1 MVMWRIAFT
10 IYSLLLIILA
20 VLVLGAAIGRPEPA
34 DYISIALGSPQNR
47 VIIGTLAIVLLV
59 AVVSILVSGIKGNPR
74 LTSVVISSSLSGQVS
89 ITVPAI
95 KVIIMKAIR
104 QVEGVKEIKSSVDK
118 GNDGIIVKIHMMINP
133 DQSVVD
139 MSQKIQAVVKEY
151 LEKYGGLQV
160 SEVRVLVDDFGTTSK
175 PASK

>member
-20 VLVLGAAIGRPEPA
+20 ILVLGVAAGRPEPA
-34 DYISIALGSPQNR
+34 EFISIALGSPQNR
-47 VIIGTLAIVLLV
+47 IIIGMLAIVLLV
-59 AVVSILVSGIKGNPR
+59 IVVLILVSGIKGKPG
-74 LTSVVISSSLSGQVS
+74 LTSVVISSSLTGQIS
-89 ITVPAI
+89 ITVAAI

-118 GNDGIIVKIHMMINP
+118 GNDGIIVKIHMLINP
-133 DQSVVD
+133 DQSVVE

-151 LEKYGGLQV
+151 LEQYGGLQV
-160 SEVRVLVDDFGTTSK
+160 SEVRVLVDDFSTTSK